1 MIIETNGIQIERL
14 QESDIELVRQWRN
27 SAFVRQHMNYR
38 EHITAE
44 MQLKWFRSIDNFNNF
59 YFILRHKNLK
69 VGLGD
74 IKNVNWD
81 DRSGEA
87 GVFIAKKT
95 YLSSFLPVVGA
106 LTLSELV
113 FRIFKLERI
122 YSQIRADNKRAI
134 KFNKLFGYKRVEG
147 EESKNSQLHY
157 LTADSFFKAT
167 RKFFLLMKPLGFKTG
182 NLVITLEAHDYQTDF
197 GLQMEKLI
205 LDSGMNF
212 KLEKKDGM
220 TVFSEVSK

>member
-1 MIIETNGIQIERL
+1 MIIETNGMQIERL
-14 QESDIELVRQWRN
+14 QETDIELVRQWRN
-27 SAFVRQHMNYR
+27 SSFVRQHMNYR
-38 EHITAE
+38 EHINPE

-81 DRSGEA
+81 ERSGEA

-95 YLSSFLPVVGA
+95 YLASFLPVVGA

-122 YSQIRADNKRAI
+122 YSQVRSDNKRAI

-147 EESKNSQLHY
+147 EEDKESQLYY
-157 LTADSFFKAT
+157 LTANLFFKAT
-167 RKFFLLMKPLGFKTG
+167 RKFFLLMKPLGYKTG
-182 NLVITLEAHDYQTDF
+182 NMNITLEVHDYQTDF

-205 LDSGMNF
+205 INSGMNF
-212 KLEKKDGM
+212 RVEKQGGR